1 MIKTENIT
9 INDKVFIRTYSD
21 SGRYV
26 IRDNISYSEAIDPI
40 EFNRV
45 YIEGELITDEEEKE
59 EASAAQIVDILLG
72 EDND

>member
-26 IRDNISYSEAIDPI
+26 IRDNVSYSEAIDPI

-45 YIEGELITDEEEKE
+45 YIEGELIADEEEKE
-59 EASAAQIVDILLG
+59 ETSAAQILDILLG

>member
-9 INDKVFIRTYSD
+9 INGKVFIRTYSD

-45 YIEGELITDEEEKE
+45 YIEGELIADEEEKE